1 LNNTQLPNGWIKT
14 KLEKLTSDISYGYT
28 ASSNEENI
36 GPKMLRITDIQ
47 DNKVNWSTVPY
58 CQIEDNKLEKYS
70 LKAND
75 LVFARTGA
83 TVGKSFLIKNDVPNA
98 VYASYLIRVRCIS
111 SELVRF
117 LSYFFNSKQYW
128 LQITEFSAGIG
139 QPNVN
144 GTKLKSLDV
153 VIPPLAEQKE
163 IATLLDNLL
172 AQVDTLKTRLDTIPN
187 ILKRFRQSV
196 LAAAVSGKLTEEWR
210 TENAKHE
217 WEYKTI
223 GDVCA
228 VATGK
233 TPSRSESSYWDNGTV
248 PWLTSA
254 ATGDAFTVYA
264 KEYITVLA
272 ASECQLKKFEPG
284 TLLLAMYGE
293 GKTRGQ
299 VTELKLSATCNQ
311 ACAAIIV
318 NESIINRK
326 FVKIRLQENYEE
338 TRKAASGGNQP
349 NLNLSKVREIPIPLP
364 SLEEQEEIVRRVEE
378 LFAFA
383 DQIEQRVKT
392 AQQRVNHLT
401 QAILAKAFRGEL
413 TAEWREQN
421 PDLISGENSAAALLA
436 RIKTDRKK

>member
-1 LNNTQLPNGWIKT
+1 MTNQLPNGWIET
-14 KLEKLTSDISYGYT
+14 KLEKLTADISYGYT
-28 ASSNEENI
+28 ASSNETDV

-58 CQIEDNKLEKYS
+58 CQIEDNKFEKYS

-83 TVGKSFLIKNDVPNA
+83 TVGKSFLIKNDVPDA
-98 VYASYLIRVRCIS
+98 VYASYLIRVRCLS
-111 SELVRF
+111 RDLVQF
-117 LSYFFNSKQYW
+117 LSYFFNSNQYW
-128 LQITEFSAGIG
+128 TQITEFSTGIG

-144 GTKLKSLDV
+144 GTKLKSLNIV
-153 VIPPLAEQKE
+153 LPPLAEQKQ
-163 IATLLDNLL
+163 IATLIDNLL
-172 AQVDTLKTRLDTIPN
+172 AQVDTLKTRLDAIPN

-311 ACAAIIV
+311 ACAVITV

-349 NLNLSKVREIPIPLP
+349 NLNLSKVREIPMAL
-364 SLEEQEEIVRRVEE
+364 
-378 LFAFA
+378 
-383 DQIEQRVKT
+383 
-392 AQQRVNHLT
+392 
-401 QAILAKAFRGEL
+401 
-413 TAEWREQN
+413 REF
-421 PDLISGENSAAALLA
+421 PW
-436 RIKTDRKK
+436 